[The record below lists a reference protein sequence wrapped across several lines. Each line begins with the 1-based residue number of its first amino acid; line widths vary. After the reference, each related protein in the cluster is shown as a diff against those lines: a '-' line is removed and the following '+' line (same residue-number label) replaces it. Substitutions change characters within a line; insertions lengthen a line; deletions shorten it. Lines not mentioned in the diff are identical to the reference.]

1 MALDSRKNH
10 KTGSHAGRK
19 QTTVTQK
26 TSSKSVK
33 FDSNNGFWNSL
44 DGFFLKHSR
53 FFLFLSVFFSVLF
66 GILLFDARI
75 SVGGDDSHYIEM
87 ANDFLKGKSFPSWHG
102 PLYPIFLSVPMLMF
116 GVNVV
121 LLKATSFVFIIAQIF
136 LFYYTFK
143 NHVSPTIFT
152 LVLLIVS
159 INSSILY
166 FASQTYSEAMF
177 MFLQALTLF
186 IFIRIYLSG
195 KQASP
200 SWKQD
205 IMQWLVV
212 GFFVFLTSLTREI
225 GLAMLLAMVLFLLL
239 EKKYRASLL
248 VAVSY
253 GLFLGIFD
261 IYKSLFWP
269 NISKINKLD
278 EILAKNQYNPAMG
291 SEDFAGMANR
301 VLLNAKGYLSRHFMT
316 GLGLQDP
323 ASIEKSYFIALIVV
337 LLLIV
342 TLIYSFKRNKILF
355 FSSLYIGGSLA
366 SLFIVL
372 HQSWDQMRMVV
383 IYIPMMLLLVAWGM
397 QQLSQRKGLQYFN
410 IVLHFLLIVILF
422 KTLDQTLD
430 QSKANRK
437 ILKKSLSGNVY
448 YGFTPDWQNFL
459 RMSEWVSKNL
469 PEDQIVASR
478 KPSMSYIYG
487 KGRDFYPLY
496 RFPSKPA
503 EEFIRSV
510 QKRTGTLT
518 IIPNTAISAAWPG
531 ELQISIRLS
540 NVACVAEGND
550 VYGVYEFKPP
560 LSKYIEEALVN
571 YKVPVMTTDSLLKR
585 IAVSTQNCFA
595 VSPDSLI
602 QTLRKNKVNYAIVA
616 SLRAVPQ
623 MNTGNVINTMQRYF
637 YFVEQKYPGILKL
650 VHQIGNENEEPAWLY
665 QINYSLYGL

>member
-1 MALDSRKNH
+1 MALDSRKNNR
-10 KTGSHAGRK
+10 TGSHAGRK
-19 QTTVTQK
+19 HTTVSQK
-26 TSSKSVK
+26 TTGNPKS
-33 FDSNNGFWNSL
+33 DPPGQSFWSVL
-44 DGFFLKHSR
+44 DTFFSKHSR

-75 SVGGDDSHYIEM
+75 SIGGDDSHYIEM

-102 PLYPIFLSVPMLMF
+102 PLYSIFLSVPMLLF
-116 GVNVV
+116 GVNVI
-121 LLKATSFVFIIAQIF
+121 LLKATSFVFIIAQIV

-166 FASQTYSEAMF
+166 FASQTYSEGMF
-177 MFLQALTLF
+177 MFLQALSLF
-186 IFIRIYLSG
+186 IFIRVYLSG
-195 KQASP
+195 QQAVVSL
-200 SWKQD
+200 KQD
-205 IMQWLVV
+205 ALQWLIV

-239 EKKYRASLL
+239 EKKYRASLFIVL
-248 VAVSY
+248 SY
-253 GLFLGIFD
+253 GLFLGVFK
-261 IYKSLFWP
+261 IYKSIFWP
-269 NISKINKLD
+269 NINSINKLD

-291 SEDFAGMANR
+291 SEDFAGMVNR
-301 VLLNAKGYLSRHFMT
+301 VFLNAKGYLSRHFMT
-316 GLGLQDP
+316 GLGLQYP
-323 ASIEKSYFIALIVV
+323 ASIDKSYFIAIVV
-337 LLLIV
+337 ILLLV
-342 TLIYSFKRNKILF
+342 VALLYSYKRNKILF

-372 HQSWDQMRMVV
+372 HQSWDQMRMIV
-383 IYIPMMLLLVAWGM
+383 IYIPMMLLLIAWGI
-397 QQLSQRKGLQYFN
+397 QQISQRKGLRYFN
-410 IVLHFLLIVILF
+410 IVLHFLLIVIFF

-430 QSKANRK
+430 QSRANRK

-478 KPSMSYIYG
+478 KPSMSYIYA

-503 EEFIRSV
+503 EGFIQSV
-510 QKRTGTLT
+510 QKRTGPLT
-518 IIPNTAISAAWPG
+518 VIPNIAINASWPA
-531 ELQISIRLS
+531 ELQFYIRQS
-540 NVACVAEGND
+540 NVACVAEGNE
-550 VYGVYEFKPP
+550 VYGVYEFKAPT
-560 LSKYIEEALVN
+560 SEYIENALDY
-571 YKVPVMTTDSLLKR
+571 YKVPTLTTDSLLKR
-585 IAVSTQNCFA
+585 IQMSTQNCFA

-602 QTLRKNKVNYAIVA
+602 RTLKNNKVNYAIVA
-616 SLRAVPQ
+616 NLRAVPQ

-650 VHQIGNENEEPAWLY
+650 VHQIGAENEEPAWLY